1 MAVVG
6 YRHEHESG
14 PRVPAPPQVATDLPD
29 WLVATVFGFHA
40 EIRRRVRARGAEGRQ
55 EELSSVVAAG
65 SGDVSD
71 GIDIPALRAETA
83 RRAAPYTSQAAAVF
97 GRWLGEIG

>member
-29 WLVATVFGFHA
+29 WLVAMVFGSTPRSGVA
-40 EIRRRVRARGAEGRQ
+40 SAPESQRVDKKSCRPWSRRGPATFRT
-55 EELSSVVAAG
+55 G
-65 SGDVSD
+65 S
-71 GIDIPALRAETA
+71 IFPPLM
-83 RRAAPYTSQAAAVF
+83 
-97 GRWLGEIG
+97 